1 MSALVSIVI
10 PVYNAAPYLEECLRS
25 VSNQTYSSI
34 EVIIINDGSTDNSE
48 EIIEK
53 LFRNDS
59 RFTLYTQEN
68 HGLGYTRNRGIH
80 LSKGEF
86 IFFLDSD
93 DLLPTNA
100 IEKLTEAIQKSDADY
115 AVGEVLRLN
124 EERKY
129 PPKRHTDFKL
139 YKKNKVTTLNESP
152 ELLQDSIACNKLWKT
167 AFLKSNALLFIEGK
181 YYEDLNLTLKAAVLA
196 QKIAVI
202 RNTVYYWRIRE
213 TDGRPS
219 ITQQQMKLKNT
230 LDRLEALTR
239 NREWLIS
246 VNAAPHIIEENDL
259 KSLLDVLRLH
269 VSQYALISEDERR
282 AWELEMISFLN
293 LIPPSVIDKLPI
305 KEKLLYQ
312 LLMEQNFHDLSL
324 FSQMDTN
331 TEKEKIV
338 FQEGNSFILR
348 GKNREYNV
356 TSFIKPNLVVEE
368 IIRKDNV
375 WLING
380 MLTIPKSSI
389 QTDGSYYIESRE
401 MKNKIEIHSF
411 TSRET
416 VHSSLYPF
424 ETQHFKMKFQ
434 TTALPAMEK
443 DDVFDFYY
451 RIKNEQLN
459 THQARI
465 RLKKNV
471 NPESMIQLGSRIA
484 ILYRTE
490 HGNLSLS
497 IQRNSLKRKIK
508 QIVKMFLLK

>member
-1 MSALVSIVI
+1 MSTLVSIVI

-25 VSNQTYSSI
+25 VTDQTYKSI
-34 EVIIINDGSTDNSE
+34 EVIIINDGSTDNSV

-53 LFRNDS
+53 LSGNDS
-59 RFTLYTQEN
+59 RFTLYSQEN
-68 HGLGYTRNRGIH
+68 FGLGFTRNRGIK

-100 IEKLTEAIQKSDADY
+100 IEKLLAAIQKSNADY
-115 AVGEVLRLN
+115 AVGEVLRLS
-124 EERKY
+124 EERQY

-139 YKKNKVTTLNESP
+139 YKKNKVTTLQDSP

-167 AFLKSNALLFIEGK
+167 DFLKGNGLLFIEGK

-196 QKIAVI
+196 QRIAVI
-202 RNTVYYWRIRE
+202 SNTVYYWRIRE
-213 TDGRPS
+213 NDGKPS

-246 VNAAPHIIEENDL
+246 VKVAPNIVEENDL

-282 AWELEMISFLN
+282 VWELEMTSFLN
-293 LIPPSVIDKLPI
+293 LIPPSVTNKLPS

-312 LLMEQNFHDLSL
+312 LLMEQNFHDLCI
-324 FSQMDTN
+324 FSQMETN
-331 TEKEKIV
+331 SEEERIV
-338 FQEGNSFILR
+338 LQDGNTFILW
-348 GKNREYNV
+348 GKNRDYDV

-368 IIRKDNV
+368 FNLQDNG

-380 MLTIPKSSI
+380 MLTIPKSSK
-389 QTDGSYYIESRE
+389 QTDGIFYIESRS
-401 MKNKIEIHSF
+401 MKKKVEFQSF
-411 TSRET
+411 SSRET
-416 VHSSLYPF
+416 ASSSLYPF
-424 ETQHFKMKFQ
+424 ETQNFKMSILLSD
-434 TTALPAMEK
+434 LPLMEK

-451 RIKNEQLN
+451 RIKNDQVS
-459 THQARI
+459 THQARV
-465 RLKKNV
+465 RLKKGALQK
-471 NPESMIQLGSRIA
+471 SKIQTGSRI
-484 ILYRTE
+484 ITLYRTE

-497 IQRNSLKRKIK
+497 IQLNSFTRKLK
-508 QIVKMFLLK
+508 QIAKMILSK